1 MALILSEEQELLR
14 QTAREFLEAKAPV
27 AELRRLRDSRDPD
40 GFSRALWREVAEL
53 GWCGI
58 TIPEPLG
65 GAGLGQLELG
75 ILLEECG
82 RTLAATPLVSTLLL
96 GSNALLLGGS
106 EVQKNTELPAIARG
120 ERLFALALQEGV
132 RHAPYQIALRAER
145 QPDGF
150 ALRGE
155 KCFVQDGH
163 VADRVVVAART
174 AGIPGERDGL
184 SLFLVDARA
193 PGLRVQRTQLVD
205 ARNAAQLSFEGV
217 RVPASAALGEIGRG
231 AEILDPLLDRAA
243 AGQAAELLGL
253 SQAAF
258 ERTLA
263 FLKTRVQFGV
273 PIGSFQALKHRAA
286 QLYVAL
292 ELTRSAVLEALQA
305 LDAGSPRAPE
315 LVSAAKALASDTAY
329 RTGNEGV
336 QMHGGIGV
344 TDEEDI
350 GLYLKRARVAQRS
363 FGDAAFHRDRYAALA
378 GY

>member
-1 MALILSEEQELLR
+1 MALVLSEEQELLR
-14 QTAREFLEAKAPV
+14 QTARELIQSRAPV
-27 AELRRLRDSRDPD
+27 AALRALRDKDSPD
-40 GFSRALWREVAEL
+40 GFSRELWRELAEL

-58 TIPEPLG
+58 TVPEELG

-82 RTLAATPLVSTLLL
+82 RTLAATPLVSTVLL
-96 GSNALLLGGS
+96 GANALLLGGS
-106 EVQKNTELPAIARG
+106 EAQQKDELPAIARG
-120 ERLFALALQEGV
+120 ERILALALQEGV
-132 RHAPYQIALRAER
+132 RHAPYQVALRAER
-145 QPDGF
+145 AAGGF

-155 KCFVQDGH
+155 KRFVQDGH
-163 VADRVVVAART
+163 VADRIVVAARA
-174 AGIPGERDGL
+174 AGAPGERGGL
-184 SLFLVDARA
+184 ALFLVDARA
-193 PGLRVQRTQLVD
+193 PGLRALKTELVD
-205 ARNAAQLSFEGV
+205 ARNAAQLRFDGV
-217 RVPASAALGEIGRG
+217 QVPASAALGEVGKG

-253 SQAAF
+253 AQAAF
-258 ERTLA
+258 ERTLDY
-263 FLKTRVQFGV
+263 LKTRVQFGV

-305 LDAGSPRAPE
+305 LDEGSARAPQ
-315 LVSAAKALASDTAY
+315 LASAAKALASDTAA
-329 RTGNEGV
+329 RVCNEAV

-363 FGDAAFHRDRYAALA
+363 FGDASFHRDRHAALS